1 MYNRLK
7 CKRVQRIHVQK
18 YVAPTQAVCFYQKQS
33 YLFNMSS
40 LRVSISLV
48 LIATLYILYMYNI
61 CTCCITIYNFVLC
74 IHYDASKYKSS
85 VYFS

>member
-33 YLFNMSS
+33 YLFTY
-40 LRVSISLV
+40 RVHFKPNV
-48 LIATLYILYMYNI
+48 G
-61 CTCCITIYNFVLC
+61 
-74 IHYDASKYKSS
+74 KYKISPCTTYQS
-85 VYFS
+85 

>member
-33 YLFNMSS
+33 YLS
-40 LRVSISLV
+40 
-48 LIATLYILYMYNI
+48 YNI
-61 CTCCITIYNFVLC
+61 LFSVVDPDPDPGSGIR
-74 IHYDASKYKSS
+74 IHVFLQGFRSAKDPQ
-85 VYFS
+85 